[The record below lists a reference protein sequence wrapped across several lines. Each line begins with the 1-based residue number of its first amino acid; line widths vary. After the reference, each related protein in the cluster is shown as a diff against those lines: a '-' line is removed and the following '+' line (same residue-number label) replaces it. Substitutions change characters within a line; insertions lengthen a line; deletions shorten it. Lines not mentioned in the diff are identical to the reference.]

1 MAISDRIRVAVAGA
15 SGYMGAELLRLLLTH
30 PRVTLTG
37 VTSERL
43 AGEPLAQA
51 YPHLRGLCDLV
62 FHDLDTTW
70 LTEIADVV
78 FLALPHMESQR
89 VVPAM
94 RARGRKVV
102 DLSADYR
109 LRDPQDYVTWY
120 KAPHID
126 PTGLAEAVY
135 GLPELHR
142 KAIAGAALVA
152 SPGCYPMGAVLA
164 VAPLLKNGLARLD
177 GIVIDGKSGVTGAGA
192 QGRKIDPMYL
202 YTEAN
207 ENLQAY
213 GLASHRHTPE
223 IEQELSGL
231 AGSPVRVSFTPHLV
245 PLNRGLL
252 TTASVPLAG
261 ALATADL
268 LRVYRDF
275 YAGESFVR
283 VVGEGERPTTRHVVG
298 SNYCDVTVVADS
310 RTGRAVCVS
319 AIDNLGKGGSANGVQ
334 NLNILLGWSERTG
347 LDAAPVYP

>member
-1 MAISDRIRVAVAGA
+1 MSGVRTIRVAVAGA
-15 SGYMGAELLRLLLTH
+15 SGYMGAELLRLLLVH
-30 PRVTLTG
+30 PNVTLTA

-43 AGEPLAQA
+43 AGEPLGKV
-51 YPHLRGLCDLV
+51 YPHLRGLTDVVFHELDPEWLASRCDL
-62 FHDLDTTW
+62 
-70 LTEIADVV
+70 V
-78 FLALPHMESQR
+78 FLALPHMESQKA
-89 VVPAM
+89 VPVL
-94 RARGRKVV
+94 RARSRKVI

-109 LRDPQDYVTWY
+109 LRDARDYATWY
-120 KAPHID
+120 ASPHID
-126 PTGLAEAVY
+126 AAGLAEAVY

-142 KAIAGAALVA
+142 KTIEKASLVA
-152 SPGCYPMGAVLA
+152 SPGCYPAGAILA
-164 VAPLLKNGLARLD
+164 TAPLVKNGLARLD

-213 GLASHRHTPE
+213 ALASHRHTPE

-252 TTASVPLAG
+252 TTASVPLAS
-261 ALATADL
+261 ALSTGDL

-283 VVGEGERPTTRHVVG
+283 VLGEGERPTTRHVVA
-298 SNYCDVTVVADS
+298 SNYCDLTVVTDS
-310 RTGRAVCVS
+310 RTSRAVCVS

-334 NLNILLGWSERTG
+334 NLNVLFGWNERTG

>member
-1 MAISDRIRVAVAGA
+1 VAISDRIRVAVAGA

-43 AGEPLAQA
+43 AGESLAQV

-70 LTEIADVV
+70 LTEVADVV

-334 NLNILLGWSERTG
+334 NLNILFGWSERTG